1 MDARDVVVIALA
13 GLLGM
18 VGGAFGPPGILVGVV
33 VGAAVGSRWA
43 ARSDRI
49 ESLERRVAELEGTE
63 TGEGGEE
70 SD

>member
-18 VGGAFGPPGILVGVV
+18 VGGAFGPVGIVAGVV

-43 ARSDRI
+43 ARTDRI
-49 ESLERRVAELEGTE
+49 EALERRVAELEGDETE
-63 TGEGGEE
+63 RGDEGER
-70 SD
+70 